1 MNQLHKMI
9 IEEKEERLKQTDEQ
23 LNPIRTHLANLQKD
37 YDNEKTERL
46 QHEKEIYRHI
56 SDNVYDINEKITRE
70 KDDRNTKIATLR
82 EENQKDLKQRD
93 KYFGDFQ
100 IKMQNELKVLKDQV
114 FMEMDNRFAHQ
125 NEIVDNISNF
135 LKTFQDTLKVVGKD
149 V

>member
-1 MNQLHKMI
+1 MI
-9 IEEKEERLKQTDEQ
+9 ITEREERLKQTDEQ
-23 LNPIRTHLANLQKD
+23 LNPIRSHLASLQKD
-37 YDNEKTERL
+37 YDNEKSERL

-56 SDNVYDINEKITRE
+56 SDNVYDLNEKLNRE
-70 KDDRNTKIATLR
+70 NDDRNTKIALLR
-82 EENQKDLKQRD
+82 EETAKELKQRD

-100 IKMQNELKVLKDQV
+100 GKMQGELKVLKDEIYN
-114 FMEMDNRFAHQ
+114 EMDNRFNHQ